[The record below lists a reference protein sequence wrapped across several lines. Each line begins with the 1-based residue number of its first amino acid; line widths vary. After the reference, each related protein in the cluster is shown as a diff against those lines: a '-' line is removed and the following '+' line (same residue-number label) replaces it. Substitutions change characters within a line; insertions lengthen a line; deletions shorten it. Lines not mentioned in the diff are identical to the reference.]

1 MFTAIDV
8 HSALNVE
15 LYTELKIMVKVMVNT
30 SVKNSQ
36 ARKRKIT
43 WYVITKLDQSRPN
56 MAVPLC

>member
-1 MFTAIDV
+1 MFAATDA

-15 LYTELKIMVKVMVNT
+15 IYTELKIMVKVMVDT

-36 ARKRKIT
+36 ARKHKIT
-43 WYVITKLDQSRPN
+43 WYDITKLDQSRPN